1 VSSHSASNLAIINN
15 FDYALGMPSQFGAY
29 MRTLRKQ
36 RGLTLKQVEKAA
48 QVSNAYVSQIERGI
62 RKPPHPDILNRLAA
76 LYKVPVRELMAQA
89 GYLAED
95 PRMEKKRRIERAY
108 EHVVS
113 DPNYSHGTRLKATHV
128 SLEAKRFIVEMYEKM
143 TGRTL
148 LEGG

>member
-1 VSSHSASNLAIINN
+1 MSSRRTRNLAISNRLS
-15 FDYALGMPSQFGAY
+15 YAVGMPSQFGAY

-76 LYKVPVRELMAQA
+76 LYQVPVRELMVQA
-89 GYLAED
+89 GYLPDEAE
-95 PRMEKKRRIERAY
+95 MEKKRRIERAY
-108 EHVVS
+108 EHVLS
-113 DPNYSHGTRLKATHV
+113 DPNYRHGTRLKAAHL
-128 SLEAKRFIVEMYEKM
+128 SLDAKRFIVEMYEKV

-148 LEGG
+148 LESS